1 MKRILQLII
10 FCALVYVG
18 WTYRDQIESVYKEFK
33 AQRAARGNHG
43 KAQAVP
49 DPERYEIL
57 KKALEQKRA
66 SLATRYS
73 AARTA
78 DEISLVRTD
87 AREAL
92 ETKLPELMRCWL
104 GTPWDFSGT
113 SSIPGEGNIAC
124 GYYVS
129 TVMRDA
135 GFKLERIRLAQQPSQ
150 NIIETFIPRPDMHV
164 RAGMNYSQFLKE
176 VTDRG
181 PGIRIVG
188 LDRHVAFLVVE
199 DDGEVRFIHS
209 SGGAAKSVVD
219 QSREEATTLQRS
231 KYRVTGNI
239 TGNDEVIHE
248 WLMGRFWK
256 TKK

>member
-10 FCALVYVG
+10 FGALIYVG
-18 WTYRDQIESVYKEFK
+18 WTYRDQIEAVYEEFK
-33 AQRAARGNHG
+33 AQRAARGNGG

-49 DPERYEIL
+49 DPEKYEFL
-57 KKALEQKRA
+57 KREIEQKRA
-66 SLATRYS
+66 SLAKRYS
-73 AARTA
+73 DARTA
-78 DEISLVRTD
+78 NDISLVHTE
-87 AREAL
+87 ARKAL
-92 ETKLPELMRCWL
+92 EKSLPELMRCWL
-104 GTPWDFSGT
+104 GTEWDFSGT
-113 SSIPGEGNIAC
+113 SQTPGQGKVAC

-150 NIIETFIPRPDMHV
+150 NIIETFIPRPGMHV
-164 RAGMNYSQFLKE
+164 RAGMNYDKFLSE
-176 VTDRG
+176 VASRG

-248 WLMGRFWK
+248 WLIGRFWK

>member
-10 FCALVYVG
+10 FCALVYAG
-18 WTYRDQIESVYKEFK
+18 WTYRDQVEAVYKEFK
-33 AQRAARGNHG
+33 AQRAARGNGG

-49 DPERYEIL
+49 DPERYEAL
-57 KKALEQKRA
+57 KKDLEQKRA
-66 SLATRYS
+66 SLANRY
-73 AARTA
+73 ANARTA
-78 DEISLVRTD
+78 TEISLVHNE
-87 AREAL
+87 ARETL
-92 ETKLPELMRCWL
+92 EKSLPALMRCWL
-104 GTPWDFSGT
+104 GTEWDFSGT
-113 SSIPGEGNIAC
+113 CQIPGEGKIAC

-135 GFKLERIRLAQQPSQ
+135 GFRLERIRLAQQPSQ
-150 NIIETFIPRPDMHV
+150 NIIETFIPRPSMHV
-164 RAGMNYSQFLKE
+164 RAGMNYDKFLTE
-176 VTDRG
+176 VTSRG

-199 DDGEVRFIHS
+199 NDGEIRFIHS

-219 QSREEATTLQRS
+219 QSRGEASTLQRS